1 VHRHPNYL
9 ADNLRINHNNVPV
22 HSGLKNQPMVI
33 ILYDLK
39 VSIKQSD
46 QPGEHNT
53 CTVVKISLVIG
64 LDDIMD
70 AV

>member
-1 VHRHPNYL
+1 VP
-9 ADNLRINHNNVPV
+9 IN
-22 HSGLKNQPMVI
+22 SGLKNQPMVI
-33 ILYDLK
+33 ILHDHK

-53 CTVVKISLVIG
+53 GTIVKISPVIG

-70 AV
+70 ALEGATVISA

>member
-1 VHRHPNYL
+1 
-9 ADNLRINHNNVPV
+9 
-22 HSGLKNQPMVI
+22 MVI
-33 ILYDLK
+33 ILHDHK

-53 CTVVKISLVIG
+53 GTIVKISPVIG

-70 AV
+70 ALEGATVISA